1 MEKVTILMWFIML
14 PICSFCGKDFESLG
28 RHSWRC
34 KSRMETG
41 NEANRTNNMFNSIDH
56 YQLNY
61 VESSN
66 NAAFVCCCGKRCKGE
81 KGLRIHQRSCKTIER
96 LAKKLNREILS
107 ELSNHDNYDLDDHGS
122 NYNST
127 DIPVLKP
134 GVKLPDSMSEW
145 STANLYFQTHLDST
159 KVSQ

>member
-1 MEKVTILMWFIML
+1 MWFIIL
-14 PICSFCGKDFESLG
+14 TICSFCGKDFESLG

-34 KSRMETG
+34 KSRMETD
-41 NEANRTNNMFNSIDH
+41 NEANHTDNMFNSIDH

-81 KGLRIHQRSCKTIER
+81 KGLRIHQRTCKTIEG

-107 ELSNHDNYDLDDHGS
+107 DLSTHDNYDL
-122 NYNST
+122 
-127 DIPVLKP
+127 
-134 GVKLPDSMSEW
+134 VKL
-145 STANLYFQTHLDST
+145 
-159 KVSQ
+159 

>member
-1 MEKVTILMWFIML
+1 MEKITIFMWFIIL
-14 PICSFCGKDFESLG
+14 TICSFCGKDFESLG

-41 NEANRTNNMFNSIDH
+41 NEANRTNNMFKSIDH

-66 NAAFVCCCGKRCKGE
+66 NTAFVCCGKPCKGE
-81 KGLRIHQRSCKTIER
+81 KGLRIHQRTCKTIEG

-107 ELSNHDNYDLDDHGS
+107 ELAKQDNYDLDDHGS
-122 NYNST
+122 NYNSK

-145 STANLYFQTHLDST
+145 STANLYFKTHLDST
-159 KVSQ
+159 KVS

>member
-14 PICSFCGKDFESLG
+14 TICSFCGKDFESLG

-41 NEANRTNNMFNSIDH
+41 NEANRTNNMFNSIDD

-66 NAAFVCCCGKRCKGE
+66 NAAFVCCCGKRCKGQ
-81 KGLRIHQRSCKTIER
+81 KGLRIHQRSCKTIKG
-96 LAKKLNREILS
+96 LAKKLSREILS
-107 ELSNHDNYDLDDHGS
+107 ELSNHYNYDLDDHGS

-127 DIPVLKP
+127 DIPVL
-134 GVKLPDSMSEW
+134 
-145 STANLYFQTHLDST
+145 
-159 KVSQ
+159 